1 MKKIIYLIVLI
12 SSLLKSYSQQI
23 TPISN
28 QEFDNATFSNLH
40 FLKEELKD
48 VKIVG
53 LGESSHLMGKTYTA
67 KVKLI
72 KYLHEN
78 CGFDIIAFESPMY
91 NLYKVNDT
99 ITIGKYPKEEIFN
112 NLSGVWYT
120 KELDELFDYVI
131 KTRKS
136 NRPLICT
143 GFDGR
148 VFLNQADVLVA
159 DYSNFIKKLNIQS
172 NSNIQIDSSF
182 IKIMTTNVKNCFSEE
197 KILPQDT
204 LVLYHK
210 FNEVKNSFKKIENK
224 NDNNYYSF
232 WNQMTDNLEAFY
244 RTSYL
249 NYNVRD
255 KQMAKNVSFFAN
267 NLYKDKKIML
277 WAATLHLHDKPE
289 LIEHKSTNLYNDQ
302 FMGQYLKNEFQE
314 RYYTIAFTPFSGT
327 IGMKGYLGLAKLK
340 VKSKEGSLEKFINDT
355 YHCDYAY
362 IPLRNIEVPKIITE
376 NKLNTS
382 NIIGSKPHKMD
393 LTKVVDAYFYIKEEH
408 LITGRNNKDAH

>member
-1 MKKIIYLIVLI
+1 MKTIIYLIVLI
-12 SSLLKSYSQQI
+12 PSLLKSYSQQI
-23 TPISN
+23 TPISK
-28 QEFDNATFSNLH
+28 QEFDSATFNNLH

-53 LGESSHLMGKTYTA
+53 LGESSHYMGKTYTA

-78 CGFDIIAFESPMY
+78 CGFDVIAFESPMY

-99 ITIGKYPKEEIFN
+99 VTIGKYPKEDIFN
-112 NLSGVWYT
+112 HLSSVWYA
-120 KELDELFDYVI
+120 KELDELFDYVV

-136 NRPLICT
+136 NRPLICA

-148 VFLNQADVLVA
+148 IFSNQENTLVV
-159 DYSNFIKKLNIQS
+159 DYCNFIKKLNIES
-172 NSNIQIDSSF
+172 NSNIEIDSSF
-182 IKIMTTNVKNCFSEE
+182 IKIMNTNVKNCFSEE

-232 WNQMTDNLEAFY
+232 WNQMTENLEALY

-255 KQMAKNVSFFAN
+255 KQMAKNVSFLAT
-267 NLYKDKKIML
+267 NLYKDKKIIL

-289 LIEHKSTNLYNDQ
+289 LIEHKSKNLYKDE
-302 FMGQYLKNEFQE
+302 FMGQYLRTEFQE
-314 RYYTIAFTPFSGT
+314 RYYTIAFTPFSG
-327 IGMKGYLGLAKLK
+327 IVGFKGYLGLGKRK
-340 VKSKEGSLEKFINDT
+340 VKSEEGSLEKFINDN

-376 NKLNTS
+376 NKLNKS
-382 NIIGSKPHKMD
+382 NIIGSRPFIMD
-393 LTKVVDAYFYIKEEH
+393 LTKVVDAYFYIREEH
-408 LITGRNNKDAH
+408 LITWKNNKDEN